1 MKQIDERMDA
11 DNITKDDIFSLVR
24 LRIRNLQAFSEL
36 RAYNDTGSFR
46 FLHPLIAGRSERALL
61 ASILEKDPQEFLR
74 KHRNV
79 LDSIR
84 QRQMCIRDSFMAV
97 SLFLTMVGMIAGI
110 SVLICCL
117 L

>member
-84 QRQMCIRDSFMAV
+84 RYEAYLNLLRKYRDRET
-97 SLFLTMVGMIAGI
+97 LFRDILNEKTKG
-110 SVLICCL
+110 
-117 L
+117 